1 MWTGTTSIRDYIST
15 PIRMCTFVC
24 TLTYKHVFFLARTAK
39 SVSQEWAQGTCKG
52 SRVRNRH
59 IHTHIF
65 HPSSKTVL
73 TGLFNRTKPQ
83 SLSIYN
89 PPSFFLSPIFFHSLF
104 YLFTPT
110 FKHWFS
116 SRQFFYGACACVCVH
131 AQARVC
137 LQTCLIDVRACCEA
151 VSLSPC
157 RTDVPA
163 WLCGFTSAARLL
175 KIKIKIGWKMV
186 AICKPGSDIFG
197 FKAASQ

>member
-1 MWTGTTSIRDYIST
+1 MYSLWQGQLRVFPRSEPKAHVKEAESETDTFTHTSYIHHQKQCWQAYSIGQNLN
-15 PIRMCTFVC
+15 PYLYI
-24 TLTYKHVFFLARTAK
+24 TLLPFF
-39 SVSQEWAQGTCKG
+39 
-52 SRVRNRH
+52 SRSH
-59 IHTHIF
+59 
-65 HPSSKTVL
+65 
-73 TGLFNRTKPQ
+73 
-83 SLSIYN
+83 
-89 PPSFFLSPIFFHSLF
+89 FFHSLY

-131 AQARVC
+131 AHARVC

-175 KIKIKIGWKMV
+175 KNQNQNRMED
-186 AICKPGSDIFG
+186 GSNF
-197 FKAASQ
+197 

>member
-1 MWTGTTSIRDYIST
+1 MYSFWQGQLRVFPRSE
-15 PIRMCTFVC
+15 P
-24 TLTYKHVFFLARTAK
+24 KAHVKEA
-39 SVSQEWAQGTCKG
+39 
-52 SRVRNRH
+52 VRNRH
-59 IHTHIF
+59 IHTHIL

-89 PPSFFLSPIFFHSLF
+89 PPSFFLSLPFFFHSLF

-131 AQARVC
+131 AHARVC

-175 KIKIKIGWKMV
+175 KNQNQNRMED
-186 AICKPGSDIFG
+186 GSNF
-197 FKAASQ
+197 